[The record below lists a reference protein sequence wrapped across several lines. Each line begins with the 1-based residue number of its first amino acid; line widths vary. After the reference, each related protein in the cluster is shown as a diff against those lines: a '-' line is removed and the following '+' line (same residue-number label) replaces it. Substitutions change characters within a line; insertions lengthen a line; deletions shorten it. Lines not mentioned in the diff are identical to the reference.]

1 MTIRVLHVLEALEGG
16 TARHL
21 VDVVRYTAGVEHH
34 VVLPT
39 SRVGGVTDTAA
50 PGAMAAAGATVHHV
64 EMRRDPRSP
73 RNVKALASVRSLIR
87 RVHPDVVHGHSS
99 IGGVVARV
107 AAIGTAAATVYT
119 PNGIAPGRG
128 PVALERL
135 LGRITDRFVAVSRSE
150 GQEALR
156 LGLIAPSRLAVIPNG
171 IDPDA
176 TATDDRDVRALASIP
191 PGAPLVGSVARLIG
205 QKDPEEFVRVCATV
219 HARRPDVH
227 FLLIGDGPL
236 RAAVNAAVAAEALGD
251 RWHHIASLPNAAAV
265 LGQLDVLAITSRF
278 EGGPYAP
285 LEAMRAGTPVV
296 LSGAIGNTD
305 VVEHRVSGAV
315 IPVGATEEMA
325 AEIVGLLDDPDRAR
339 AWADAAR
346 TRLRTHFGSAAMG
359 EALGRLYR
367 DLAGSRG
374 CAQPVRYDQPGDVS

>member
-1 MTIRVLHVLEALEGG
+1 MTVRVLHVLEALEGG

-21 VDVVRYTAGVEHH
+21 VDVVRFTPDVEHH
-34 VVLPT
+34 VVIPT

-50 PGAMAAAGATVHHV
+50 PGAMAADGATLHCV

-73 RNVKALASVRSLIR
+73 LNVKALVRVRSLIR
-87 RVHPDVVHGHSS
+87 RLGPDVVHGHSS

-107 AAIGTAAATVYT
+107 AAIGTPSATVYT

-128 PVALERL
+128 PVALERV

-156 LGLIAPSRLAVIPNG
+156 LGLIVPSRLVVIPNG

-176 TATDDRDVRALASIP
+176 TVTDDRDLRALASVP
-191 PGAPLVGSVARLIG
+191 AGAPLVGSVARLIW
-205 QKDPEEFVRVCATV
+205 QKDPEEFVRVCAAV
-219 HARRPDVH
+219 HARRPEVH

-236 RAAVNAAVAAEALGD
+236 RAAVDAAVGAAGLGD

-305 VVEHRVSGAV
+305 VVEPGVTGAV
-315 IPVGATEEMA
+315 VPVGAAGDMA

-346 TRLRTHFGSAAMG
+346 TRLRTHFSSAAMG
-359 EALGRLYR
+359 EALARLYR
-367 DLAGSRG
+367 EVTGNPG
-374 CAQPVRYDQPGDVS
+374 GVQPVRYDQPGDVS

>member
-1 MTIRVLHVLEALEGG
+1 MTIRVVHVLEALEGG

-21 VDVVRYTAGVEHH
+21 VDVVRYTPGVDHH
-34 VVLPT
+34 VVIPT

-50 PGAMAAAGATVHHV
+50 PGAMAAAGATLHHV

-73 RNVKALASVRSLIR
+73 RNVAALVTVRSLIR
-87 RVHPDVVHGHSS
+87 RAGPDIVHGHSS

-107 AAIGTAAATVYT
+107 AAIRTPAATVYT

-150 GQEALR
+150 GDEALR
-156 LGLIAPSRLAVIPNG
+156 LGLVAPSRLVVIPNG

-176 TATDDRDVRALASIP
+176 IGPDDRDLRALASIP
-191 PGAPLVGSVARLIG
+191 ADAPLVGSIARLIW
-205 QKDPEEFVRVCATV
+205 QKDPEEFVRVCAAV

-236 RAAVNAAVAAEALGD
+236 RAAVDAAVGAAGLAG
-251 RWHHIASLPNAAAV
+251 RWHHLASLPNAAGV

-305 VVEHRVSGAV
+305 VVEHGVSGAV
-315 IPVGATEEMA
+315 VPVGATAEMA

-339 AWADAAR
+339 AWAGAAR
-346 TRLRTHFGSAAMG
+346 TRLRTRFGSAAMG
-359 EALGRLYR
+359 EALARLYQE
-367 DLAGSRG
+367 LVRG
-374 CAQPVRYDQPGDVS
+374 RGRAQPVRYDQPGDVS